1 MAVDLSLVFDEKVR
15 EFSVRGDSTR
25 FSSDYTTAARRV
37 IRTLQIHNGQNT
49 ILEAVTGTATIIE
62 SLDEQYT
69 FVVAAGITFYMMQLG
84 QKPKDG
90 RSREMAKEEWL
101 DAEGD
106 YLMGIVGTNSR
117 TDSNDIVGLGAIGR
131 DEA

>member
-1 MAVDLSLVFDEKVR
+1 MAVDLAIVFDEKVR

-25 FSSDYTTAARRV
+25 FNSDFTTAARRV
-37 IRTLQIHNGQNT
+37 VRSLQIHGGQNVT
-49 ILEAVTGTATIIE
+49 LETVTGTATSIE

-90 RSREMAKEEWL
+90 RTREMAKDEWL

-106 YLMGIVGTNSR
+106 YIMGYVSNAAL
-117 TDSNDIVGLGAIGR
+117 TDSNDIVGLGAVGR